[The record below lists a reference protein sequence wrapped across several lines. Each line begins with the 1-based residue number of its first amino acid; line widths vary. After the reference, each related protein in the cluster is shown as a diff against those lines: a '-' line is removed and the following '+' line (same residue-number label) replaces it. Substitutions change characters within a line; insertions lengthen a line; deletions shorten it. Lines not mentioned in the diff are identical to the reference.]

1 MAENQDHPGGK
12 VPVLGEA
19 VAGTG
24 RPVLREAVQV
34 GPAVAPE
41 IIEDLHNELVGKVR
55 AMAEA
60 MLHTAIRDA
69 EAAMVEQLSVR
80 LESELPEMIRE
91 ILEQRLAP

>member
-1 MAENQDHPGGK
+1 VAEDPGEHGGK
-12 VPVLGEA
+12 IPVLGEA

-24 RPVLREAVQV
+24 RPVLKKAVQV

-41 IIEDLHNELVGKVR
+41 VIEDLHNELVGKVR
-55 AMAEA
+55 SMAEA

-69 EAAMVEQLSVR
+69 EAAMVEQLSLR

-91 ILEQRLAP
+91 ILQQRLAP

>member
-1 MAENQDHPGGK
+1 LAEDEQGAGGRI
-12 VPVLGEA
+12 PVLGEA

-24 RPVLREAVQV
+24 RPVLKEAVQV
-34 GPAVAPE
+34 GPTVAPE

>member
-1 MAENQDHPGGK
+1 
-12 VPVLGEA
+12 
-19 VAGTG
+19 
-24 RPVLREAVQV
+24 
-34 GPAVAPE
+34 
-41 IIEDLHNELVGKVR
+41 
-55 AMAEA
+55 MAEA

>member
-1 MAENQDHPGGK
+1 MAEETENQGDRI
-12 VPVLGEA
+12 PVLGEA

-24 RPVLREAVQV
+24 RPVLREAVAV
-34 GPAVAPE
+34 GPAVPPE

>member
-1 MAENQDHPGGK
+1 MTEETENQGDRI
-12 VPVLGEA
+12 PVLGEA

-24 RPVLREAVQV
+24 RPVLREAVAV
-34 GPAVAPE
+34 GPAVPPE

>member
-1 MAENQDHPGGK
+1 MAESPEDSGGK
-12 VPVLGEA
+12 IPVLGEA

-24 RPVLREAVQV
+24 RPVLQDAVPV
-34 GPAVAPE
+34 DVAVAPE
-41 IIEDLHNELVGKVR
+41 VIEDLHNELVGKVR